1 MFVPY
6 KNATLMRRYHQLIF
20 VFLLFLH
27 VQAQA
32 QNWQRSFPGT
42 DITEGTVLEM
52 PDGGFLAT
60 RSNGAAVFKTDA
72 GGAVLWT
79 WQPTGM
85 TNAVGYDLSASA
97 DGNYYA
103 TGYRVVNDQLEHF
116 LSKISGAGQELWTKT
131 FPPLSGGTGRMLV
144 RAIPGGG
151 MYVSWEYNVLMKLDD
166 NGNVI
171 WQKNSTQYSVGDL
184 VPTADGGAFF
194 LVNPNTTGSPNI
206 FVYKINATGTN
217 QTLFAY
223 TGGAGL
229 AGRSMCATADG
240 GFAVTGLAAS
250 PYDCF
255 LLKADANG
263 GQQWLQRFGD
273 PVRNDIGLSV
283 KQTPAGGYLV
293 AGWDAYDNRY
303 IHLFGLDNLGNLVFE
318 RGYGTGEGIDVQ
330 PLTNGG
336 IILLARNFG
345 VNGVQL
351 IRTGPQGE
359 LFQNKI
365 QGKLIND
372 QNLDCNAQNGEPG
385 LSGWTVK
392 ARGPITQV
400 AITDAAGN
408 YSMDVDTGKYKVTML
423 PPTPT
428 WQPCQISFQAAFSG
442 TSQTQT
448 MPDWTLQAVTQSL
461 GTVTGVIFQDLDGDC
476 EQDPDE
482 PLLPNY
488 PVAGATEGGEN
499 MTTVYSD
506 STGHY
511 ILHLPAFNY
520 VDVWMPNS
528 PQNPYCTPCCIN
540 SCYVG
545 VLEFE
550 PIVKNLG
557 VHCTIPSPQ
566 LLQGSVFYD
575 ENKNCVQD
583 PGEPLLPAG
592 WTVTAV
598 KKGTT
603 DTLQI
608 DASLLANGHFAST
621 VDTGTYFVSIS
632 PPNYLFLPCQAIQ
645 MVQVNPGGA
654 TVLFALMPLAYCP
667 YMRVDIGTPA
677 LRICQENRYSV
688 HYCNEGTDDAATALV
703 RITLPPELTITS
715 SDIPGVQQPGNVW
728 EFDLGSVAKGF
739 CGDFGFKALLDCDSQ
754 LGASHCVEAHIFPD
768 SLCGP
773 QSASWDGSSV
783 QLHADCFGDS
793 LVLSI
798 TNMGWGDML
807 KPLEFIVVEDNV
819 LIKADSFQLHSG
831 ESSFVTVYPNGATI
845 LLQTQQSPYH
855 PGKSMPVIIVEGCG
869 GNPISLGFLVQYPQD
884 DADHFISIDCHE
896 GVNSFDPNQKSAQPE
911 GVTEAHYIKSTT
923 DLDYQIT
930 FQNLGNGTAFNV
942 VLLDTL
948 SSALD
953 IVGLEPGAASFPY
966 QLSIDKGVL
975 RFAFN
980 NINLPHAAANEPGSI
995 GFVKFRV
1002 HQKAGN
1008 QPGTI
1013 IKNRAGIYFD
1023 QNPVVLTNTV
1033 MHQIPAPQLFEYQ
1046 ITSICHDAEFQG
1058 QHLQHDTII
1067 TQTQRFA
1074 FFDSVRT
1081 WVVDVLPLVNLTIDT
1096 TVTPGSLLFGV
1107 PVWADTAFSVQFTD
1121 ADGCPAQAFVL
1132 ARTTTRTGEP
1142 GLMQAFSIQPNPAGA
1157 WFSVRLRLSETATGS
1172 GRILDIYGRT
1182 VLQLFEN
1189 ETITSDFEKRV
1200 TPDVLPAGIYWVEI
1214 RVGGERRVKKLVL
1227 NNG

>member
-1 MFVPY
+1 
-6 KNATLMRRYHQLIF
+6 MRRYHQLIF
-20 VFLLFLH
+20 AFLFFLH
-27 VQAQA
+27 VQVQA

-42 DITEGTVLEM
+42 DIIEGTVLEM

-72 GGAVLWT
+72 GGALLWT

-85 TNAVGYDLSASA
+85 TNAVGYDLSASP

-103 TGYRVVNDQLEHF
+103 TGQRVVNNQSEYF
-116 LSKISGAGQELWTKT
+116 LSKISGAGQELWTKI
-131 FPPLSGGTGRMLV
+131 FPPLSVGSGRMLV
-144 RAIPGGG
+144 RAVPGGG
-151 MYVSWEYNVLMKLDD
+151 IYVSWEYNVLMKLDD
-166 NGNVI
+166 SGNVI
-171 WQKNSTQYSVGDL
+171 WQKNSIQFSVGDL

-194 LVNPNTTGSPNI
+194 LVNPNTTSDPRA
-206 FVYKINATGTN
+206 FVYKIDASGTN
-217 QTLFAY
+217 LNLFIY
-223 TGGAGL
+223 NDTGL

-240 GFAVTGLAAS
+240 GFAITGLADS

-263 GQQWLQRFGD
+263 TQQWLQRIGD

-283 KQTPAGGYLV
+283 KQTPAGGYLI

-303 IHLFGLDNLGNLVFE
+303 IHLFGLDNLGNLAFE
-318 RGYGTGEGIDVQ
+318 RGYGNGEGIDVQ

-336 IILLARNFG
+336 IVLLARNFT

-365 QGKLIND
+365 QGKLIDD
-372 QNLDCNAQNGEPG
+372 QNLDCSSQNGEPG
-385 LSGWTVK
+385 LANWTVK
-392 ARGPITQV
+392 ARGTITQV
-400 AITDAAGN
+400 AITDSAGN
-408 YSMDVDTGKYKVTML
+408 YALDVDTGKYKVTL
-423 PPTPT
+423 QPPTST
-428 WQPCQISFQAAFSG
+428 WQPCQPYFQAVFSG
-442 TSQTQT
+442 TAQTQT
-448 MPDWTLQAVTQSL
+448 LPDWTLQAVTQSH

-476 EQDPDE
+476 EMDPDE
-482 PLLPNY
+482 PLLSNY
-488 PVAGATEGGEN
+488 PVVGETEGGGN

-511 ILHLPAFNY
+511 TLPMPAFNY
-520 VDVWMPNS
+520 VNVYMPNS
-528 PQNPYCTPCCIN
+528 PQNPYCTPCCAN
-540 SCYVG
+540 SCYFG
-545 VLEFE
+545 VLEFDT
-550 PIVKNLG
+550 IVKNLG
-557 VHCTIPSPQ
+557 VHCTIPAPQ
-566 LLQGSVFYD
+566 LLQGAVFYD

-583 PGEPLLPAG
+583 PDEPLLSAG

-608 DASLLANGHFAST
+608 DASLLGNGHFAST

-645 MVQVNPGGA
+645 MVQVNLGNPGGA
-654 TVLFALMPLAYCP
+654 TVDFALMPLSFCP
-667 YMRVDIGTPA
+667 YMRVDIGTPS
-677 LRICQENRYSV
+677 LRICQDNRYFV
-688 HYCNEGTDDAATALV
+688 HYCNEGTDDAADAFV
-703 RITLPPELTITS
+703 RITLPPELTLTS

-728 EFDLGSVAKGF
+728 EFDLGGVPKGF
-739 CGDFGFKALLDCDSQ
+739 CGDFGFKAVLDCNSP
-754 LGASHCVEAHIFPD
+754 LGATHCVEAHIFPD
-768 SLCGP
+768 SICGP
-773 QSASWDGSSV
+773 LSASWDGSSV
-783 QLHADCFGDS
+783 QLHANCFGDS

-798 TNMGWGDML
+798 TNMGWGDMQ

-845 LLQTQQSPYH
+845 LLQAQQAPYH
-855 PGKSMPVIIVEGCG
+855 PGKSMPVIMVEGCG
-869 GNPISLGFLVQYPQD
+869 GNPISLGFVVQYPQD

-896 GVNSFDPNQKSAQPE
+896 GINAFDPNHKSAQPE
-911 GVTEAHYIKSTT
+911 GVTEAHYIQPTT
-923 DLDYQIT
+923 DLNYEIT
-930 FQNLGNGTAFNV
+930 FQNLGNGTASNV

-953 IVGLEPGAASFPY
+953 IVGLEPGASSFPY

-1008 QPGTI
+1008 KPGTVI
-1013 IKNRAGIYFD
+1013 QNRAGIYFD
-1023 QNPVVLTNTV
+1023 QNPVVMTNTV
-1033 MHQIPAPQLFEYQ
+1033 THRIPAPKLFDYQ
-1046 ITSICHDAEFQG
+1046 ATSICHNADFQG
-1058 QHLQHDTII
+1058 QHLQHDTVIN
-1067 TQTQRFA
+1067 QRQRFA
-1074 FFDSVRT
+1074 FFDSIHV
-1081 WVVDVLPLVNLTIDT
+1081 WSVHVLPLFALSIDT
-1096 TVTPGSLLFGV
+1096 TVMPGSLLFGV
-1107 PVWADTAFSVQFTD
+1107 QVWADTVFTAQFTD
-1121 ADGCPAQAFVL
+1121 VDGCLAQAFVQ
-1132 ARTTTRTGEP
+1132 ARITTRTGEP
-1142 GLMQAFSIQPNPAGA
+1142 GVLQMLSIQPNPAGA
-1157 WFSVRLRLSETATGS
+1157 WFSVRLRLSEAAIGS
-1172 GRILDIYGRT
+1172 GRILDVYGRT

-1189 ETITSDFEKRV
+1189 ETITSNFEKRV
-1200 TPDVLPAGIYWVEI
+1200 NPDGLPAGIYWVEI

-1227 NNG
+1227 NNE